1 MTDTAKEQPVESV
14 EDLVSSAIDAA
25 EEVEDETVDETAE
38 AEEPEISEPEAVE
51 EESTEDSGDSD
62 DEPPGDSDE
71 PDGDDGDAIA
81 AESDDEPEAE
91 LEAELEAPYHWPEA
105 DKETFAQQPREAQE
119 YILRRSGEMEKH
131 FTQKNQETSDIRR
144 QYDSIRDSLAPY
156 EQEFAKSGL
165 DNAGAVRQLAHWHSS
180 LKTDPNR
187 AILELANMYGADLNA
202 QEPDE
207 NIDPVLRQT
216 QAQLNVVN
224 QRLARQEQAAQQ
236 TQQNELY
243 AKIQAFETQTDDK
256 GQLLHPHFKALEE
269 TITGLFEAPDSIR
282 PQSLDEAYNK
292 ALLLHPGLSAP
303 RPSPEVVP
311 KVNPAEKV
319 KQAKKAATGVRS
331 SGAVGKKERS
341 KMTLEEEIASNF
353 G

>member
-1 MTDTAKEQPVESV
+1 
-14 EDLVSSAIDAA
+14 
-25 EEVEDETVDETAE
+25 
-38 AEEPEISEPEAVE
+38 
-51 EESTEDSGDSD
+51 
-62 DEPPGDSDE
+62 
-71 PDGDDGDAIA
+71 
-81 AESDDEPEAE
+81 
-91 LEAELEAPYHWPEA
+91 
-105 DKETFAQQPREAQE
+105 
-119 YILRRSGEMEKH
+119 
-131 FTQKNQETSDIRR
+131 
-144 QYDSIRDSLAPY
+144 
-156 EQEFAKSGL
+156 
-165 DNAGAVRQLAHWHSS
+165 
-180 LKTDPNR
+180 
-187 AILELANMYGADLNA
+187 MYGADLNA

-319 KQAKKAATGVRS
+319 KQAKRAATGVRS